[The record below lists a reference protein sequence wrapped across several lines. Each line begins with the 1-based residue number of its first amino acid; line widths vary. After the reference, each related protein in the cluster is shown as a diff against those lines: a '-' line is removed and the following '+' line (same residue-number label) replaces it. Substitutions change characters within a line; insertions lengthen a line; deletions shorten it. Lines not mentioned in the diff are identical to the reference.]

1 MPPEAH
7 FDSLKVLVRGLEI
20 AAEIGVHPH
29 ERGRP
34 QPLIIDI
41 ELELAPEPVRH
52 MADTIN
58 YEMLAE
64 TARGL
69 AARGHVDLVETYA
82 QDLAVSCLELPRALH
97 VRVRVEKPQ
106 ALAGARAAGVEVV
119 AQRRL
124 PSATGSAGDALD

>member
-1 MPPEAH
+1 MTAEVRLE
-7 FDSLKVLVRGLEI
+7 SLKVLVRGLEI

-58 YEMLAE
+58 YEILAE
-64 TARGL
+64 TARAL
-69 AARGHVDLVETYA
+69 AAKGHVDLVETYA
-82 QDLAVSCLELPRALH
+82 QDLAAAFLKLPRALH

-106 ALAGARAAGVEVV
+106 ALAGARAAGVEV
-119 AQRRL
+119 AACRR
-124 PSATGSAGDALD
+124 